1 MLKRRRTTHK
11 FKRNV
16 IYSTATRRRIMLR
29 NTHKKVI
36 WRRRLFAMQ
45 LMEAQVPGNAG
56 CITRR
61 CEQPALPP
69 FSLLYDA

>member
-45 LMEAQVPGNAG
+45 LMEAQ
-56 CITRR
+56 I
-61 CEQPALPP
+61 PATPVV
-69 FSLLYDA
+69 

>member
-1 MLKRRRTTHK
+1 MLSLTLGAHMLKRRRTTHK

-36 WRRRLFAMQ
+36 WRRHLFAMQ
-45 LMEAQVPGNAG
+45 LMEAQE
-56 CITRR
+56 T
-61 CEQPALPP
+61 PATPVV
-69 FSLLYDA
+69 

>member
-29 NTHKKVI
+29 NLHRKVI
-36 WRRRLFAMQ
+36 WRRRMYAMQ
-45 LMEAQVPGNAG
+45 QMSEA
-56 CITRR
+56 T
-61 CEQPALPP
+61 PATP
-69 FSLLYDA
+69 AV

>member
-36 WRRRLFAMQ
+36 WRRRLFAIQ
-45 LMEAQVPGNAG
+45 LMEAQAM
-56 CITRR
+56 
-61 CEQPALPP
+61 PATPV
-69 FSLLYDA
+69 S